1 MSCLPCPICF
11 NPLPSPKRG
20 EIDDRSRAGQHARYV
35 SIRSPHRS
43 EGRSASTRAIRLASG
58 EFQSAPLTEARGD
71 LRASWNYSFPFT
83 RSFNPLPSPK
93 RGEIQHQQQDRAA
106 RYGFNPLPSPK
117 RGEILDARGLLSD
130 LGLFQS
136 APLTEARGDPVEPTS
151 SASRSVFQS
160 APLTEAREMP
170 TAHMICAYS
179 KFQSAPL
186 TEARGDRCCL
196 QLRSRTRGFNPL
208 PSPKRGEIAVP
219 LLGRSRLQVSIRS
232 PHRSEGRSLMREDC
246 SVIWACFNPL
256 PSPKRGEMRRQLRR
270 RALCVCFNPLPS
282 PKRGEMCTNGPVGKY
297 RKAFQSAPLTEA
309 RGDALSRTLRPFLWK
324 CFNPLPSP
332 KRGEIWVCEL
342 TGYFQRGFNPLP
354 SPKRGEILHP
364 GYHRESQRFQSA
376 PLTEARGDP
385 DGLLYVPFF
394 GFVSIRSPHRSEG
407 RFQPHGEYQSR
418 RHGFNPLPSPKRGEI
433 CITFDMALRCMF
445 QSAPL
450 TEARGDRS
458 ARRRLPSRARFNP
471 LPSPKRGRC
480 ALSPLAMA
488 NRACFNPLPS
498 PKRGEIGRFHQSCDP
513 SPVSIRSPHRS
524 EGRWIPPLSDSPPLG
539 FQSAPLT
546 EARGDLLLGRLL

>member
-1 MSCLPCPICF
+1 
-11 NPLPSPKRG
+11 
-20 EIDDRSRAGQHARYV
+20 
-35 SIRSPHRS
+35 
-43 EGRSASTRAIRLASG
+43 
-58 EFQSAPLTEARGD
+58 
-71 LRASWNYSFPFT
+71 
-83 RSFNPLPSPK
+83 
-93 RGEIQHQQQDRAA
+93 
-106 RYGFNPLPSPK
+106 
-117 RGEILDARGLLSD
+117 
-130 LGLFQS
+130 
-136 APLTEARGDPVEPTS
+136 
-151 SASRSVFQS
+151 
-160 APLTEAREMP
+160 MP

-471 LPSPKRGRC
+471 LPSPKRGEMCSLSSGNGQSSLFQSAPLTEARGDR
-480 ALSPLAMA
+480 ALSPELRSLA
-488 NRACFNPLPS
+488 RFNPLPS
-498 PKRGEIGRFHQSCDP
+498 PKRGEMDTPPLRL
-513 SPVSIRSPHRS
+513 SPPRVSIRSPHRS
-524 EGRWIPPLSDSPPLG
+524 EGRSPPG
-539 FQSAPLT
+539 SAFVSEFTRVSIRSPHRSEGRYLSGGLT
-546 EARGDLLLGRLL
+546 PRR